1 MFKFRA
7 LSGTFTWIG
16 KGCFLFTRMGR
27 DTSFF
32 VINNRDTTHSIA
44 RLAISDFGSLS
55 KELIIYYDFVRRY
68 VDRSMNQ
75 EKVNY

>member
-1 MFKFRA
+1 MDWEGLFSFHKNGEGYF
-7 LSGTFTWIG
+7 
-16 KGCFLFTRMGR
+16 FLCHY
-27 DTSFF
+27 
-32 VINNRDTTHSIA
+32 NRDTTHSIA

>member
-1 MFKFRA
+1 
-7 LSGTFTWIG
+7 
-16 KGCFLFTRMGR
+16 MGR
-27 DTSFF
+27 DTSFV

-68 VDRSMNQ
+68 VDKYESGKSQLLVVKYVVVVIVRGIQ
-75 EKVNY
+75 